1 VRHDLGSQKL
11 ALQLRN
17 DGLAR
22 TLSDSF
28 LQTSLY
34 ADLKLDEY
42 LGRLKAMKDRATN
55 SGSLVFLE
63 FMLIRMNDIFLRL
76 GLQHGEQDGF
86 LRLAAEL
93 SAEIKG
99 LTGDERQKEI
109 DRYSNELRKSDQVQK
124 LRDGMP

>member
-1 VRHDLGSQKL
+1 
-11 ALQLRN
+11 
-17 DGLAR
+17 
-22 TLSDSF
+22 
-28 LQTSLY
+28 
-34 ADLKLDEY
+34 
-42 LGRLKAMKDRATN
+42 MKDRATN